1 MDGFSSQRDRWTHM
15 TTIAVLT
22 DPPREGLVLDRLVET
37 SPLSPAEARDLYAA
51 FFRDVIR
58 AVETSGGELL
68 VNYRPEDLLP
78 DDHRTG
84 TDPEAELRALA
95 KPALSDLDEARFE
108 RQVGSTFAARA
119 GNTAT
124 HLLEREGVRS
134 VAVVEPTVPMLT
146 RKEID
151 SAAMKL
157 RSNEVV
163 LGPSD
168 RGRVYYAG
176 FTATLDFAD
185 AYTPPPLATLSHRAT
200 DADHDVAFLPHL
212 PTVETGDDL
221 VTLLAEIEARR
232 TAGRVVPPFT
242 AEAIDDLG
250 LRIDV
255 KDGELAVVG
264 E

>member
-1 MDGFSSQRDRWTHM
+1 M
-15 TTIAVLT
+15 TTIAVLA
-22 DPPREGLVLDRLVET
+22 DPPRDGLVLDRLVET
-37 SPLSPAEARDLYAA
+37 SPLSPAGATDLYAA

-58 AVETSGGELL
+58 AVEASGGELL

-78 DDHRTG
+78 DEHRTG
-84 TDPEAELRALA
+84 SDPEAELRALA
-95 KPALSDLDEARFE
+95 KTALADLDEVRFE
-108 RQVGSTFAARA
+108 RQVGSTFAGRA

-124 HLLEREGVRS
+124 HLLEREEVRS
-134 VAVVEPTVPMLT
+134 VAVVEPTVPTLA

-163 LGPSD
+163 LGPSE

-176 FTATLDFAD
+176 FTDAIDFAD
-185 AYTPPPLATLSHRAT
+185 AYTPPALATLSNRAVN
-200 DADHDVAFLPHL
+200 AGHDVSFLPHL

-250 LRIDV
+250 LGIETEG
-255 KDGELAVVG
+255 GEPSVVG
-264 E
+264 Q